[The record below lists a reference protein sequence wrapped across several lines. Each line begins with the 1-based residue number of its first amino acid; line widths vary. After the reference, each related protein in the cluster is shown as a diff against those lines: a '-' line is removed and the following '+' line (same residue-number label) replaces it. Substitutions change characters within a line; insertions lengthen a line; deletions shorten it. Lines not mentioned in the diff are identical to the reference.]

1 VVVVVHPSN
10 CRGFGFGRAAFRG
23 REQRVEKDPGFVDQI
38 SGHQLRDQYAAAK
51 HGDLSTPT
59 RLQLADGSAP
69 RPSSRSV
76 SDQVN

>member
-1 VVVVVHPSN
+1 MVVVVHPSN
-10 CRGFGFGRAAFRG
+10 CRVSASEESLSAAER
-23 REQRVEKDPGFVDQI
+23 QWVEKDPGFVDQI